1 MKKLKSMSPERACL
15 VDNMLKLIGLGI
27 SADLI
32 TLRSLLELTKCK
44 RILIDSYTSIWFP
57 SIDSLIDVL
66 KRLNKD
72 CVKVY
77 RENLEGKAINEIIA
91 LSREEDVCI
100 AVVGDPLIA
109 TTHSSLVVEALKQG
123 IEVEV
128 IPSTTILSIAISLSC
143 LQVYRFGKCVTLVK
157 PRNNIVFEYPIYVIE
172 ENRNRNLHT
181 LLLLDLDIVQGYYM
195 TPREA
200 AHLLI
205 KLQERL
211 GKKVLE
217 YDDYVIV
224 LGAIGSECG
233 FVRVL
238 KLCELM
244 ESKDRY
250 DTPPYTMIVPAKKLH
265 PIEEECIEIM
275 RSGKMSFRPKISMT
289 DIYKVIRILSIDM
302 NREQI
307 NKGVA

>member
-1 MKKLKSMSPERACL
+1 MFPERACL
-15 VDNMLKLIGLGI
+15 ADNMLKLIGLGI

-32 TLRSLLELTKCK
+32 TLRSLLELAKCK
-44 RILIDSYTSIWFP
+44 RILVDSYTSIWFP
-57 SIDSLIDVL
+57 SIDSLVDVL

-77 RENLEGKAINEIIA
+77 REALEGKAINEIIA
-91 LSREEDVCI
+91 ISRKEDVCI

-123 IEVEV
+123 VEVEV
-128 IPSTTILSIAISLSC
+128 IPSTTILSIAISFSC

-157 PRNNIVFEYPIYVIE
+157 PRDGVVFEYPIYVIE

-181 LLLLDLDIVQGYYM
+181 ILLLDLDIVQGYYM
-195 TPREA
+195 TPKEA
-200 AHLLI
+200 ANLLV

-217 YDDYVIV
+217 HNDYVIV

-233 FVRVL
+233 FVQVL
-238 KLCELM
+238 KLRELM
-244 ESKDRY
+244 ESEDCY
-250 DTPPYTMIVPAKKLH
+250 DTPPYTMIIPAKKLH
-265 PIEEECIEIM
+265 PVEEECIEMI
-275 RSGKMSFRPKISMT
+275 RLGKISFRPKISMI
-289 DIYKVIRILSIDM
+289 DIYKVIRVLSTDY
-302 NREQI
+302 E
-307 NKGVA
+307 